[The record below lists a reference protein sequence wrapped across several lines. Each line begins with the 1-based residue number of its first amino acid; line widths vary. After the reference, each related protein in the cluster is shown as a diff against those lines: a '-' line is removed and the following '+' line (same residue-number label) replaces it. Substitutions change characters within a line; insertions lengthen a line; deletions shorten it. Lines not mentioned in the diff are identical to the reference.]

1 MAGYI
6 GNKAVG
12 LNVTTGDILGD
23 VGVGGDYSSKTSGT
37 SNLRLGV
44 NAGDSIASGGNFNV
58 VVGDE
63 AGTAIT
69 TGDQITAVGYQA
81 GAAIT
86 TSSQSSFFG
95 YQAGLA
101 TTGPGNNFFGFAAGL
116 ANTSGINNVGM
127 GNLALSTN
135 IDGDDNT
142 AIGSNALR
150 NLEPADGSS
159 YNTAV
164 GSQAGIAVTT
174 SVKNTL
180 IGGLAGDGITS
191 GDGLNVAVGFG
202 ALGAASNT
210 TQENVAIGN
219 DALSTE
225 DGHGRNVAVGFEAL
239 KTLNAGALGL
249 NTAVGQQAGK
259 ELTTGVQNTF
269 VGGLA
274 GVFATT
280 ADASTFVGH
289 QSGQGITGAKLTGA
303 GNTAVGAESGLNLQG
318 GGHSNSFLGT
328 SAGTSVTTGSENTY
342 IGFEAGDA
350 TQTAI
355 SNTAVGYRALSAA
368 ANTGNTAVGRNS
380 LLVTTGSSNTALGKD
395 SGNQVTGGGNN
406 LYLGHDAGRTGSP
419 GGPQTTG
426 SNAIGLGDNNI
437 TSAHIKVDWTVTSD
451 QRDKTDFTAL
461 DIGLDF
467 VKSLNPITYKWD
479 ERSNYGDK
487 NADDYDLDAQTPD
500 GTHKKDKLEVGFK
513 AQEVETLELAAGYN
527 KDTNSNL
534 ISSVS
539 PDGKQMGLQY
549 SKFIPVLVK
558 AIQEL
563 SAKNDAL
570 AARITTLEG

>member
-1 MAGYI
+1 
-6 GNKAVG
+6 
-12 LNVTTGDILGD
+12 
-23 VGVGGDYSSKTSGT
+23 
-37 SNLRLGV
+37 
-44 NAGDSIASGGNFNV
+44 
-58 VVGDE
+58 
-63 AGTAIT
+63 
-69 TGDQITAVGYQA
+69 
-81 GAAIT
+81 
-86 TSSQSSFFG
+86 
-95 YQAGLA
+95 
-101 TTGPGNNFFGFAAGL
+101 
-116 ANTSGINNVGM
+116 M
-127 GNLALSTN
+127 GHA
-135 IDGDDNT
+135 
-142 AIGSNALR
+142 
-150 NLEPADGSS
+150 
-159 YNTAV
+159 
-164 GSQAGIAVTT
+164 
-174 SVKNTL
+174 
-180 IGGLAGDGITS
+180 
-191 GDGLNVAVGFG
+191 
-202 ALGAASNT
+202 
-210 TQENVAIGN
+210 
-219 DALSTE
+219 ALSTE
-225 DGHGRNVAVGFEAL
+225 DTGRKNVAIGYSALTTQNSDADNFNTAVGFEAG
-239 KTLNAGALGL
+239 KFAT
-249 NTAVGQQAGK
+249 TAADS
-259 ELTTGVQNTF
+259 TF
-269 VGGLA
+269 VGGQA
-274 GVFATT
+274 
-280 ADASTFVGH
+280 
-289 QSGQGITGAKLTGA
+289 GQGITGAKLTGA